1 MAKTALVTGGARR
14 LGAAICKAL
23 HAAGFD
29 VIVHYQQSD
38 KEARRLVTNLNH
50 ARADSAICLSANLAQ
65 PAAVRLF
72 AAEAQAWRNRLDLL
86 VNNASCFHA
95 TPLANTSD
103 HDWDALINTNLRA
116 PFLLCQQLAVALTK
130 QQGSIINLVDIYAE
144 KPLLNHAVYSISKA
158 GLAMLTLSLARELAP
173 NVRVNGI
180 APGLILA
187 PVNDPERAQTLLDS
201 VPLGRSG
208 EANDIASTAV
218 WLATAAPYITG
229 QIIQVDGG
237 RSLSFPGG

>member
-1 MAKTALVTGGARR
+1 MAKTALVTGGAKR

-23 HAAGFD
+23 HGAGFD
-29 VIVHYQQSD
+29 VIVHYHQSGKD
-38 KEARRLVTNLNH
+38 AKRLVASLNH
-50 ARADSAICLSANLAQ
+50 TRADSAICLAANLAQ

-95 TPLANTSD
+95 TPLTAAAD
-103 HDWDALINTNLRA
+103 HDWDQLIGTNLRA
-116 PFLLCQQLAVALTK
+116 PFILCQQLAAALTQ

-144 KPLLNHAVYSISKA
+144 KPLFEHSLYSISKA
-158 GLAMLTLSLARELAP
+158 GMTMLTQSFARELAP
-173 NVRVNGI
+173 AVRVNGI

-187 PVNDPERAQTLLDS
+187 PANNPERAATLLAS
-201 VPLGRSG
+201 VPLARSG
-208 EANDIASTAV
+208 EPDDIAATAV

-237 RSLSFPGG
+237 RSLAFPGG